1 MPRTRAI
8 RIAVIV
14 VCVGGVAGMIVT
26 SATKHNGAAIT
37 FGLITA
43 VAILCQMVATT
54 VINEVNGAPAAP
66 LYGRETPPVT
76 PDSAV
81 EAEAA
86 EVEERIAGLLAE
98 GIDEAVVRDLV
109 RHAVRLGRRTIPPDS

>member
-1 MPRTRAI
+1 MPRTRGI

-14 VCVGGVAGMIVT
+14 VCVAGVAGMIVT
-26 SATKHNGAAIT
+26 SATKHNGAALT

-43 VAILCQMVATT
+43 VAILCQM
-54 VINEVNGAPAAP
+54 AAP
-66 LYGRETPPVT
+66 LYGTQPPPAEPVPDVET
-76 PDSAV
+76 
-81 EAEAA
+81 EAA
-86 EVEERIAGLLAE
+86 EVEDRIAGLLAE